1 MTSPL
6 SGARRGL
13 TYLSAVPE
21 SRQEFRRACG
31 RQAEPL
37 LSLTESETS
46 PAAANAAA
54 VLQKVRLKHTINFP
68 IAGVTFYCAA
78 VSGLGELAVSRCAAF
93 QSRMDVCVREQK
105 YSNDGDIT
113 PKI

>member
-37 LSLTESETS
+37 LSLTESQTS
-46 PAAANAAA
+46 PANATA
-54 VLQKVRLKHTINFP
+54 VLQKVHLKHTINFP

-78 VSGLGELAVSRCAAF
+78 VSGLGELAVSRRAAF